1 MDETFIY
8 EVIMNFPF
16 FFIRFVYLSTVRKNN
31 KKVRRNIRRKKK
43 KLCKIMKRQ
52 KKSNFFTFIHV
63 ISWKIKK

>member
-43 KLCKIMKRQ
+43 KLCKIMK
-52 KKSNFFTFIHV
+52 
-63 ISWKIKK
+63 